1 MGSEHSQTAI
11 SVRAGDGE
19 WQISDARRDRFPLG
33 SVAGS
38 ASVSGKNLTGNDSA
52 TLTPQ
57 ILPGGRVLTE
67 PCVFACGKACDVH
80 RVLQLLIC
88 LNL

>member
-11 SVRAGDGE
+11 SVRVGDGE
-19 WQISDARRDRFPLG
+19 WQVSDARRDQFPPG

-38 ASVSGKNLTGNDSA
+38 ASVSGKSLTGNDSA

-57 ILPGGRVLTE
+57 ILPEERVLTE
-67 PCVFACGKACDVH
+67 PCVYACGKACDVH
-80 RVLQLLIC
+80 GVLQLLIC